1 MKKTIVVMATIT
13 IEGDNLN
20 HSFIKKI
27 LRKIS
32 KYFLFNFKYED
43 DNSVIV
49 SYQIS
54 DNFVEINK

>member
-20 HSFIKKI
+20 HSFIQKI

-32 KYFLFNFKYED
+32 KYFLFKFKYED

>member
-13 IEGDNLN
+13 IEGDNLD
-20 HSFIKKI
+20 HSFIQKI

-32 KYFLFNFKYED
+32 KYFLFKFKYED

>member
-1 MKKTIVVMATIT
+1 METIT

-20 HSFIKKI
+20 HSFIQKI
-27 LRKIS
+27 IRKIN
-32 KYFLFNFKYED
+32 KYFFFTFKYED